1 MIKLTQDTIDT
12 DAVLESVAS
21 TKAGAVVLFLGTTRE
36 FTAGRQTASL
46 DYESYGEM
54 AQRKMAEL
62 EAEARQRWSL
72 IEVTLVHR
80 LGHVGL
86 GEASVAIA
94 VSSPHR
100 GDAFTAGQWLID
112 TLKEIVPIWKKE
124 NWSDGTSEWVHPGM
138 PTTTCP
144 ENDLK

>member
-54 AQRKMAEL
+54 AQRKLAEL

-72 IEVTLVHR
+72 IEVTLAHR

-124 NWSDGTSEWVHPGM
+124 NWADGTSEWVHPGM